1 MIDNLMI
8 IMARIIKNT
17 TNFMIWWEKI
27 ENILAK
33 NKNLIIIF
41 GHPKC
46 KPCQKIMFMIPIIF
60 IKAKFAWYSL
70 RFCNVIEHKEKSKNL
85 WISITPSLLV
95 YKNTEIYKKIEDEN
109 EIFEFLKILN
119 K

>member
-1 MIDNLMI
+1 M
-8 IMARIIKNT
+8 KKT
-17 TNFMIWWEKI
+17 TNFMIGAKKI
-27 ENILAK
+27 DEILEK

-60 IKAKFAWYSL
+60 IKSKLNGYTL
-70 RFCNVIEHKEKSKNL
+70 RFCNVIEHKEKSKDL
-85 WISITPSLLV
+85 GISITPTLLV
-95 YKNTEIYKKIEDEN
+95 YKNAEIYKKIEN
-109 EIFEFLKILN
+109 EKKIFDFLKDF